1 MISLLFQETVV
12 MKRNVAKR
20 KRTPYLSPILQKT
33 LPYYSPKN
41 KCFPSLEPLV
51 SLDPEGLISP
61 SEAHRKQSLH
71 PESPLYISH
80 PSAWSFCVSNDFMCL
95 EWMRLLWGDLVV
107 NYSPSLS
114 QTLFLLLFCISA
126 TCTVVILAQV
136 LTSVSDNL
144 SGPQSQTAVHTW
156 Y

>member
-1 MISLLFQETVV
+1 

-20 KRTPYLSPILQKT
+20 NRDLYLSPILQKT

-41 KCFPSLEPLV
+41 KCFPSLTWASCFSWPGGLDF
-51 SLDPEGLISP
+51 SLWDTQETVPSP
-61 SEAHRKQSLH
+61 WIT
-71 PESPLYISH
+71 PLYI
-80 PSAWSFCVSNDFMCL
+80 PSLSMILLCVSYDFMWL
-95 EWMRLLWGDLVV
+95 EWMSLLWGDLVV